1 MPTSILTHG
10 RVTWT
15 NIVQPV
21 QADLDELGKRYPQF
35 HLLNLRDT
43 MSEGEFPKL
52 DHHDDY
58 LFLVLYLPMYD
69 GTERLFRPEEV
80 DIFIA
85 KGTLVTA
92 SSGRLPVLNEVFRS
106 AQQDQYVRESLMG
119 RGASPL
125 LYEVLNLFIGSVMP
139 LLERFDHDIHHIE
152 ANLFSSDTRH
162 ILNEIALA
170 RRDLIAL
177 RHILRPQLSV
187 IRALAD
193 GEWPWMREDITLYWS
208 DIYDSLAK
216 LQARLDEHV
225 EVIGGLSETIDTLA
239 SHRIDEVVRV
249 LTIITVLTLPLSLL
263 STVFSMNVL
272 LPYEEHPAVFFA
284 VVGFGVV
291 LTAALLWYLRRR
303 RWL

>member
-15 NIVQPV
+15 NIVRPV
-21 QADLDELGKRYPQF
+21 QADLAELAQRYPQF
-35 HLLNLRDT
+35 HPLNLKDILSQT
-43 MSEGEFPKL
+43 EVPKL

-58 LFLVLYLPMYD
+58 LFLIVALPHYD
-69 GTERLFRPEEV
+69 VAERLYRAEEV

-85 KGTLVTA
+85 KGNLVTA
-92 SSGRLPVLNEVFRS
+92 STGDAPILNETFRS
-106 AQQDQYVRESLMG
+106 AAQDQHVRETLMG

-125 LYEVLNLFIGSVMP
+125 LYELLNRFLESIMP
-139 LLERFDHDIHHIE
+139 LPEGFDRDIRHIE

-177 RHILRPQLSV
+177 RHILRPQLPV
-187 IRALAD
+187 VRALAD
-193 GEWPWMREDITLYWS
+193 GEWPWMHEELTLYWS
-208 DIYDSLAK
+208 DIYDSLAR
-216 LQARLDEHV
+216 LEARLDEHV

-249 LTIITVLTLPLSLL
+249 LTIITVLTLPLTLL
-263 STVFSMNVL
+263 STVFSMNVV
-272 LPYEEHPAVFFA
+272 LPYEDRPAVFFA
-284 VVGFGVV
+284 VVIFGVT
-291 LTAALLWYLRRR
+291 LTAGLVWYLRRK

>member
-1 MPTSILTHG
+1 MPTSLLTHG

-15 NIVQPV
+15 NIVRPDE
-21 QADLDELGKRYPQF
+21 ADLDELARRYPQF
-35 HLLNLRDT
+35 HPLNLKDILSQT
-43 MSEGEFPKL
+43 EVPKL

-58 LFLVLYLPMYD
+58 LFLIVALPQYD
-69 GTERLFRPEEV
+69 VAERLYRAEEV

-85 KGTLVTA
+85 KGNLVTT
-92 SSGRLPVLNEVFRS
+92 STGNVPILNEAFRS
-106 AQQDQYVRESLMG
+106 ATQDQHVREALMG

-125 LYEVLNLFIGSVMP
+125 LYELLNRFLESIMP
-139 LLERFDHDIHHIE
+139 LPEGFDHDIRHIE

-177 RHILRPQLSV
+177 RHILRPQLPV

-193 GEWPWMREDITLYWS
+193 GEWSWMHEELTLYWS
-208 DIYDSLAK
+208 DIYDSLAR
-216 LQARLDEHV
+216 LEARLDEHV
-225 EVIGGLSETIDTLA
+225 EVVGGLSETIDTLA

-249 LTIITVLTLPLSLL
+249 LTIITVLTLPLTLL
-263 STVFSMNVL
+263 STVFSMNVV
-272 LPYEEHPAVFFA
+272 LPYENHPAVFFA
-284 VVGFGVV
+284 VVILGVT
-291 LTAALLWYLRRR
+291 LTAALVWYLRRR